1 MGRED
6 AMVRWPQRIGIASLL
21 ATTCVALVFSQAH
34 GSERELDAHQHGH
47 GSLNIAIEGSIM
59 WIELETP
66 GADIVGFEHPA
77 RSDAHKAAIEEAR
90 ARLSDPVG
98 LFGIPSQA
106 SCALET
112 VTVSP
117 VGYDLGMGDDHH
129 ADEDAH
135 DDHDDED
142 AHDDHA
148 DEDAHDDH
156 ADEEAHDNH
165 ADEDA
170 HDDHADEDAHDDHAD
185 EGAHDDHAD
194 EEETSHAEFHA
205 EYTLQC
211 ADPAA
216 ITSLTFTYF
225 DVFPGAEELQV
236 TVITEE
242 GQSGHEVTR
251 DSPVMRLGED

>member
-6 AMVRWPQRIGIASLL
+6 AMVKWSQRIGIASLL

-106 SCALET
+106 SCALEI

-135 DDHDDED
+135 DDHD
-142 AHDDHA
+142 
-148 DEDAHDDH
+148 
-156 ADEEAHDNH
+156 
-165 ADEDA
+165 
-170 HDDHADEDAHDDHAD
+170 DEDAHDDHAD

>member
-6 AMVRWPQRIGIASLL
+6 AMVRLPQRIGIASLL

-47 GSLNIAIEGSIM
+47 GSLNIAIEGSTM

-66 GADIVGFEHPA
+66 GADIVGFEHPD

-117 VGYDLGMGDDHH
+117 VGYDLGMDDDH
-129 ADEDAH
+129 
-135 DDHDDED
+135 
-142 AHDDHA
+142 
-148 DEDAHDDH
+148 
-156 ADEEAHDNH
+156 H

-185 EGAHDDHAD
+185 EDAHDDHAN

-216 ITSLTFTYF
+216 ITRLTFTYF
-225 DVFPGAEELQV
+225 DVFRGAEEVQV

-251 DSPVMRLGED
+251 DSPVVRLGED